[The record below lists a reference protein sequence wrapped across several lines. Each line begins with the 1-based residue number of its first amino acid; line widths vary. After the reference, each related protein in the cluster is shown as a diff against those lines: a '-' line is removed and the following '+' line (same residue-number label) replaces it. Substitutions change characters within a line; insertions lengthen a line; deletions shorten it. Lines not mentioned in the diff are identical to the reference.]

1 MRKPWIAAMLVLG
14 IGLLAL
20 AAQQQ
25 QQIQTRDLKKKI
37 DRPDIPAEL
46 VRGSINITNPKSASK
61 PWFAG
66 GDLNFVEWT
75 KTGTQPA
82 SVKIELRDSGCLGNI
97 HTFAESTPN
106 DGSERFVA
114 PGSIPGGTYK
124 IRISGTGVS
133 GCSEP
138 FTVVPVPWKI
148 TVPASTWKIG
158 STQTVTWTT
167 TQPAGLM
174 ISLFLVPSNPAV
186 DWFAFG
192 NTSNDGSHT
201 ITVPGPAGSYRLMIR
216 AQFESYGVFEF
227 RGGGPIT
234 IVP

>member
-1 MRKPWIAAMLVLG
+1 MNKLWIAMTAVLGLVL
-14 IGLLAL
+14 LAT
-20 AAQQQ
+20 AVQQ
-25 QQIQTRDLKKKI
+25 QQIKRPPIQKQI
-37 DRPDIPAEL
+37 ERPDIPVTA
-46 VRGSINITNPKSASK
+46 VRGSITITNPKSTSK

-97 HTFAESTPN
+97 HTFTESTAN

-114 PGSIPGGTYK
+114 PGSIPAGTYK

-133 GCSEP
+133 GCSEA
-138 FTVVPVPWKI
+138 FQIVPVPWKI

-167 TQPAGLM
+167 TQPASLM

-186 DWFAFG
+186 DWYSFAS
-192 NTSNDGSHT
+192 TPNDGSHP

-227 RGGGPIT
+227 SGGGPIT